1 MSQCNFCKDVGFRK
15 ISSEDVSGSE
25 KPREDNLKRKKIKR
39 DLDAVYMMQ
48 DGKYVSKNENNTNP

>member
-1 MSQCNFCKDVGFRK
+1 MSKCNFCKDVGCRK

-39 DLDAVYMMQ
+39 DLDAVYTMQ